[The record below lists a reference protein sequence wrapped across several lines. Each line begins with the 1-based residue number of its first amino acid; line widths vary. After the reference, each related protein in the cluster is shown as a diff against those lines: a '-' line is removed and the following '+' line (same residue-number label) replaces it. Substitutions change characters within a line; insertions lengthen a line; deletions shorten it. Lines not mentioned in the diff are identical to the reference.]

1 MHYRAKGLEI
11 RSENAAKPMM
21 KPAAP
26 LRRWLGEIQ
35 EVPSALDYGCGKLR
49 YSGVLARKCAL
60 LTLVD
65 SEVQLSREQQ
75 LGRTRTTVRQYAQR
89 PWPKCRLLNVDEF
102 GRDRRTYDFVL
113 CANVLSAI
121 PDKRVRSRTL
131 LRIASV
137 LGKSGRCLFV
147 AQYRNSYFKEV
158 AASPDA
164 IAHLDGWIL
173 KARRGAFYFGILN
186 KQKLTSLLVRHG
198 FLIEKEWIEG
208 VSAYVL
214 ARGGDVS

>member
-1 MHYRAKGLEI
+1 
-11 RSENAAKPMM
+11 MM

-35 EVPSALDYGCGKLR
+35 EVSSALDYGCGKLR
-49 YSGVLARKCAL
+49 YSGVLARKCAM

-65 SEVQLSREQQ
+65 SEAQLSREQQ
-75 LGRTRTTVRQYAQR
+75 LGRTRATVRQFAQR
-89 PWPKCRLLNVDEF
+89 HWPKCRVLNIDEF

-131 LRIASV
+131 LKIASV
-137 LGKSGRCLFV
+137 LGKTGHCLFV

-158 AASPDA
+158 AVSPNA

-173 KARRGAFYFGILN
+173 KTRRGAFYFGILN
-186 KQKLTSLLVRHG
+186 KQRLTSLLIRRG
-198 FLIEKEWIEG
+198 FLIEKEWTEG
-208 VSAYVL
+208 ESAYVL
-214 ARGGDVS
+214 ARRKDGA